1 MPRSN
6 NSKRNVLLAITMA
19 AAALSMYW
27 NLKLD
32 LSYFENPSGI
42 EAYFENPSRIES
54 SGNAYNDSDKTKP
67 TAATAIDTNTKL
79 NTYDNRNETKS
90 TTIT

>member
-19 AAALSMYW
+19 AVTFGMYR
-27 NLKLD
+27 NLKVD
-32 LSYFENPSGI
+32 LSYFENPSKI
-42 EAYFENPSRIES
+42 EAYFENPNGIES
-54 SGNAYNDSDKTKP
+54 SSNAYNDNDKTKP
-67 TAATAIDTNTKL
+67 TAATTIDTNTKL